1 MSNSGNRDM
10 SSTRRKVLAAMGGAS
25 TVAIAGCGGV
35 FDDGDGDDGGEGDPN
50 FVASL
55 GADPSTFDPTV
66 ITDATSN
73 SAIGTMAYEFL
84 IDLTFD
90 LSEYRA
96 ALATDWEQVDDET
109 YEFTLREGVEFQNGS
124 EFTAD
129 DVVFSV
135 ERMRGTTNDATV
147 ASFTDVSAVDDTTV
161 QFQTDG
167 PYAPALTDISGIPI
181 LPSDADGVSETPDDD
196 DHDFTSESI
205 GTGPWELVEFSSE
218 DRVELEPYDNYWADE
233 ENPWETV
240 TLRVIPEQV
249 SQEEAMAAG
258 ELDMI
263 DNPAPFDLDQWE
275 GEDAEPITTQ
285 AVGFDFVSYPVNESP
300 YSNRKFRRGMTRL
313 IPRSEVIE
321 AIFGGNATALAGP
334 ISPGLSSF
342 WDEEHEQELLDEYVG
357 EDEETATQLLDEAFE
372 EEGIEPP
379 FELSLITNVNRT
391 RERWMEV
398 IQQTLDETEY
408 FDASLDIQEFS
419 ALVPFLTDP
428 EGAAESTDIVGIGW
442 TGGSDPDGHI
452 EELQSSDF
460 HVPDGFNW
468 NLYSNEE
475 VDELIAEGQSTIDVD
490 ERREV
495 YQELQEL
502 LAQESPSAWMWTSD
516 QIDVVDTTAVDGWE
530 PYPNSSYRYWALY
543 RPSVDV
549 IAEPA

>member
-10 SSTRRKVLAAMGGAS
+10 RSTRRKVLAAMGGAS
-25 TVAIAGCGGV
+25 TVAIAGCGSV
-35 FDDGDGDDGGEGDPN
+35 FDDGGDGGGEGDPN

-55 GADPSTFDPTV
+55 GANPSTFDPTV

-90 LSEYRA
+90 LSEFRA
-96 ALATDWEQVDDET
+96 SLATDWEQVDDET
-109 YEFTLREGVEFQNGS
+109 YEFTLREGVQFQSGS
-124 EFTAD
+124 ELTAE

-135 ERMRGTTNDATV
+135 ERMRGTANDATV
-147 ASFTDVSAVDDTTV
+147 ASFTDVSAVDEMTV

-181 LPSDADGVSETPDDD
+181 LPSDFDGISETPENDS
-196 DHDFTSESI
+196 HDFTAESI
-205 GTGPWELVEFSSE
+205 GTGPWELVNFAAE
-218 DRVELEPYDNYWADE
+218 DRVELEPYADYWADA

-240 TLRVIPEQV
+240 TLRVITEQV
-249 SQEEAMAAG
+249 SQEEAMMAG

-263 DNPAPFDLDQWE
+263 DNPAPFDLGQWE
-275 GEDAEPITTQ
+275 GEDPEPITTE
-285 AVGFDFVSYPVNESP
+285 AVGFDFVSYPVTQSP
-300 YSNRKFRRGMTRL
+300 YSNPKFRRGMTRL
-313 IPRSEVIE
+313 IPRDEVIE
-321 AIFGGNATALAGP
+321 AIFGNNATPLAGP
-334 ISPGLSSF
+334 ISPGLGSF
-342 WDEEHEQELLDEYVG
+342 WDEEHEQSLLDEYVG
-357 EDEETATQLLDEAFE
+357 QDEEAGLQLLEEAFE

-408 FDASLDIQEFS
+408 FNASLDIQEFS
-419 ALVPFLTDP
+419 ALVPFLLDP
-428 EGAAESTDIVGIGW
+428 EGAAQSSDIVGIGW

-468 NLYSNEE
+468 NLYSNDE
-475 VDELIAEGQSTIDVD
+475 VDELIQEGQTTIEVD
-490 ERREV
+490 ERRSV

-516 QIDVVDTTAVDGWE
+516 QIDVVDTTMVDGWQA
-530 PYPNSSYRYWALY
+530 YPNSSFRYWSLY

>member
-1 MSNSGNRDM
+1 M

-25 TVAIAGCGGV
+25 TVAIAGCGSV
-35 FDDGDGDDGGEGDPN
+35 FDDGGDSGGEGDPN

-55 GADPSTFDPTV
+55 GANPSTFDPTV

-84 IDLTFD
+84 VDLTFD
-90 LSEYRA
+90 LSEFRA
-96 ALATDWEQVDDET
+96 SLATDWEQVDEET
-109 YEFTLREGVEFQNGS
+109 YEFTLREGVQFQTGS
-124 EFTAD
+124 ELTAE

-135 ERMRGTTNDATV
+135 ERMRGTANDATV
-147 ASFTDVSAVDDTTV
+147 ASFTDVSAVDEMTV

-181 LPSDADGVSETPDDD
+181 LPSDFDGISETPENDS
-196 DHDFTSESI
+196 HDFTAESI
-205 GTGPWELVEFSSE
+205 GTGPWELVNFAAE
-218 DRVELEPYDNYWADE
+218 DRVELEPYGDYWADA

-240 TLRVIPEQV
+240 TLRVITEQV
-249 SQEEAMAAG
+249 SQEEAMMAG

-263 DNPAPFDLDQWE
+263 DNPAPFDLGQWE
-275 GEDAEPITTQ
+275 GENPEPITTE
-285 AVGFDFVSYPVNESP
+285 AVGFDFVSYPVTQSP
-300 YSNRKFRRGMTRL
+300 YSNPKFRRGMTRL

-321 AIFGGNATALAGP
+321 AIFGGNATRLAGP
-334 ISPGLSSF
+334 VSPGLGSF
-342 WDEEHEQELLDEYVG
+342 WDEEHEQSLLDEYVG
-357 EDEETATQLLDEAFE
+357 QDEEAARQLLDEAFE

-408 FDASLDIQEFS
+408 FNASLDIQEFS
-419 ALVPFLTDP
+419 ALVPFLLDP
-428 EGAAESTDIVGIGW
+428 EGAAQSSDIVGIGW

-475 VDELIAEGQSTIDVD
+475 VDELIEEGQTTIDVD
-490 ERREV
+490 ERRSV

-516 QIDVVDTTAVDGWE
+516 QIDVVDTTTVDGWQA
-530 PYPNSSYRYWALY
+530 YPNSSFRYWSLY

>member
-25 TVAIAGCGGV
+25 TVAIAGCGSV
-35 FDDGDGDDGGEGDPN
+35 FDDGGDSGGEGDPN

-55 GADPSTFDPTV
+55 GANPSTFDPTV

-84 IDLTFD
+84 VDLTFD
-90 LSEYRA
+90 LSEFRA
-96 ALATDWEQVDDET
+96 SLATDWEQVDEET
-109 YEFTLREGVEFQNGS
+109 YEFTLREGVQFQTGS
-124 EFTAD
+124 ELTAE

-135 ERMRGTTNDATV
+135 ERMRGTANDATV
-147 ASFTDVSAVDDTTV
+147 ASFTDVSAVDEMTV

-181 LPSDADGVSETPDDD
+181 LPSDFDGISETPENDS
-196 DHDFTSESI
+196 HDFTAESI
-205 GTGPWELVEFSSE
+205 GTGPWELVNFAAE
-218 DRVELEPYDNYWADE
+218 DRVELEPYGDYWADA

-240 TLRVIPEQV
+240 TLRVITEQV
-249 SQEEAMAAG
+249 SQEEAMMAG

-263 DNPAPFDLDQWE
+263 DNPAPFDLGQWE
-275 GEDAEPITTQ
+275 GENPEPITTE
-285 AVGFDFVSYPVNESP
+285 AVGFDFVSYPVTQSP
-300 YSNRKFRRGMTRL
+300 YSNPKFRRGMTRL

-334 ISPGLSSF
+334 VSPGLGSF
-342 WDEEHEQELLDEYVG
+342 WDEEHEQSLLDEYVG
-357 EDEETATQLLDEAFE
+357 QDEEAARQLLDEAFE

-408 FDASLDIQEFS
+408 FNASLDIQEFS
-419 ALVPFLTDP
+419 ALVPFLLDP
-428 EGAAESTDIVGIGW
+428 EGAAQSSDIVGIGW

-475 VDELIAEGQSTIDVD
+475 VDELIQEGQTTIDVD
-490 ERREV
+490 ERRSV

-516 QIDVVDTTAVDGWE
+516 QIDVVDTTTVDGWQA
-530 PYPNSSYRYWALY
+530 YPNSSFRYWSLY

>member
-25 TVAIAGCGGV
+25 TVAIAGCGSV
-35 FDDGDGDDGGEGDPN
+35 FDDGGDSGGEGDPN

-55 GADPSTFDPTV
+55 GANPSTFDPTV

-84 IDLTFD
+84 VDLTFD
-90 LSEYRA
+90 LSEFRA
-96 ALATDWEQVDDET
+96 SLATDWEQVDEET
-109 YEFTLREGVEFQNGS
+109 YEFTLREGVQFQTGS
-124 EFTAD
+124 ELTAE

-135 ERMRGTTNDATV
+135 ERMRGTANDATV
-147 ASFTDVSAVDDTTV
+147 ASFTDVSAVDEMTA

-181 LPSDADGVSETPDDD
+181 LPSDFDGISETPENDS
-196 DHDFTSESI
+196 HDFTAESI
-205 GTGPWELVEFSSE
+205 GTGPWELVNFAAE
-218 DRVELEPYDNYWADE
+218 DRVELEPYGDYWADA

-240 TLRVIPEQV
+240 TLRVITEQV
-249 SQEEAMAAG
+249 SQEEAMMAG

-263 DNPAPFDLDQWE
+263 DNPAPFDLGQWE
-275 GEDAEPITTQ
+275 GENPEPITTE
-285 AVGFDFVSYPVNESP
+285 AVGFDFVSYPVTQSP
-300 YSNRKFRRGMTRL
+300 YSNPKFRRGMTRL

-334 ISPGLSSF
+334 VSPGLGSF
-342 WDEEHEQELLDEYVG
+342 WDEEHEQSLLDEYVG
-357 EDEETATQLLDEAFE
+357 QDEEAARQLLDEAFE

-408 FDASLDIQEFS
+408 FNASLDIQEFS
-419 ALVPFLTDP
+419 ALVPFLLDP
-428 EGAAESTDIVGIGW
+428 EGAAQSSDIVGIGW

-475 VDELIAEGQSTIDVD
+475 VDELIQEGQTTIDVD
-490 ERREV
+490 ERRSV

-516 QIDVVDTTAVDGWE
+516 QIDVVDTTTVDGWQA
-530 PYPNSSYRYWALY
+530 YPNSSFRYWSLY

>member
-1 MSNSGNRDM
+1 M

-25 TVAIAGCGGV
+25 TVAIAGCGSV
-35 FDDGDGDDGGEGDPN
+35 FDDGGDNGGEGDPN

-55 GADPSTFDPTV
+55 GANPSTFDPTV

-84 IDLTFD
+84 VDLTFD
-90 LSEYRA
+90 LSEFRA
-96 ALATDWEQVDDET
+96 SLATDWEQVDEET
-109 YEFTLREGVEFQNGS
+109 YEFTLREGVQFQTGS
-124 EFTAD
+124 ELTAE

-135 ERMRGTTNDATV
+135 ERMRGTANDATV
-147 ASFTDVSAVDDTTV
+147 ASFTDVSAVDEMTV

-181 LPSDADGVSETPDDD
+181 LPSDFDGISETPENDS
-196 DHDFTSESI
+196 HDFTAESI
-205 GTGPWELVEFSSE
+205 GTGPWELVNFAAE
-218 DRVELEPYDNYWADE
+218 DRVELEPFGDYWADA

-240 TLRVIPEQV
+240 TLRVITEQV
-249 SQEEAMAAG
+249 SQEEAMMAG

-263 DNPAPFDLDQWE
+263 DNPAPFDLGQWE
-275 GEDAEPITTQ
+275 GENPEPITTE
-285 AVGFDFVSYPVNESP
+285 AVGFDFVSYPVTQSP
-300 YSNRKFRRGMTRL
+300 YSNPKFRRGMTRL

-334 ISPGLSSF
+334 VSPGLGSF
-342 WDEEHEQELLDEYVG
+342 WDEEHEQSLLDEYVG
-357 EDEETATQLLDEAFE
+357 QDEEAARQLLDEAFE

-408 FDASLDIQEFS
+408 FNASLDIQEFS
-419 ALVPFLTDP
+419 ALVPFLLDP
-428 EGAAESTDIVGIGW
+428 EGAAQSSDIVGIGW

-475 VDELIAEGQSTIDVD
+475 VDELIQEGQTTIDVD
-490 ERREV
+490 ERRSV

-516 QIDVVDTTAVDGWE
+516 QIDVVDTTTVDGWQA
-530 PYPNSSYRYWALY
+530 YPNSSFRYWSLY